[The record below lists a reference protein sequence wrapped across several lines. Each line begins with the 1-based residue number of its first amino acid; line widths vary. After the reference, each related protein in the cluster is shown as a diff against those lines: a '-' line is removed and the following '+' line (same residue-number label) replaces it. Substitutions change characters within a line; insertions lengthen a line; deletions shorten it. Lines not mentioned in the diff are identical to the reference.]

1 MKKERLDV
9 LVHERGLADSR
20 TRAQALILAGQVVV
34 DDQRVDKP
42 GTRVAVDCELRLKGE
57 VLPYVSRGGLKLK
70 GALEAFKLDVRGAVC
85 ADIGASTGGFT
96 DCLLQE
102 GAVRVHAIDVG
113 RAQLHEKLRVDP
125 RVISRER
132 VNARHLT
139 DDDLR
144 VKLLERKAGALVI
157 FVVDASGSMA
167 LNRMQAAKGAVLQ
180 LLAEAYRHR
189 DQIALIV
196 FRGEQARVL
205 LPPTRSITAAS
216 RRLERLPCG
225 GGSPLAHGLALAVRL
240 GMNARRAK
248 DIGEVVIVLISDG
261 KAVVSCPS
269 CSQKC
274 RVKLFKH
281 MEIKCPKCQQ
291 SWVQSA

>member
-34 DDQRVDKP
+34 DDQRIDKP
-42 GTRVAVDCELRLKGE
+42 GTRVSVDAKLRLKGE

-70 GALEAFKLDVRGAVC
+70 GALDAFQLDVRGAVC

-113 RAQLHEKLRVDP
+113 RAQLHEKLRQDP

-139 DDDLR
+139 DDDLPEP
-144 VKLLERKAGALVI
+144 VQVVVIDVSFISLELVLPAVLPKLAKGGLLVALVKPQFEVGPAHI
-157 FVVDASGSMA
+157 DKGGVVRDAVARQGAIDRIRAFVAEQGLTEVGVIDSPVPGPAGNVEA
-167 LNRMQAAKGAVLQ
+167 LLV
-180 LLAEAYRHR
+180 
-189 DQIALIV
+189 
-196 FRGEQARVL
+196 
-205 LPPTRSITAAS
+205 
-216 RRLERLPCG
+216 
-225 GGSPLAHGLALAVRL
+225 
-240 GMNARRAK
+240 ARRA
-248 DIGEVVIVLISDG
+248 
-261 KAVVSCPS
+261 
-269 CSQKC
+269 
-274 RVKLFKH
+274 
-281 MEIKCPKCQQ
+281 
-291 SWVQSA
+291 